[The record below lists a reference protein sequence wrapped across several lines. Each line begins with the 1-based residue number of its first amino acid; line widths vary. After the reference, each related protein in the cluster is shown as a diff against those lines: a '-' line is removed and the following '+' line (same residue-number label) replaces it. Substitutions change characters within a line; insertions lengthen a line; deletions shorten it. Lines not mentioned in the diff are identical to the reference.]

1 MSSISGVT
9 LIVPAGA
16 DPAHAVRAD
25 AAPADA
31 APADA
36 VCADTV
42 RADVVTVAAEAG
54 GSVRGD
60 TASIGAASGAGAAAG
75 DRRAPL
81 LAVAMPTPAGSLAVL
96 LSVDGVVRAAGF
108 APVEQMA
115 ARLPSVLAERGYEV
129 VEDGAAL
136 AALGTGPALVAE
148 AVVRYADGEL
158 AALDGVPVEQAGGPF
173 QQRAWQAMRAIA
185 PGETV
190 TYAELAVA
198 AGSPSAVRAA
208 GSACAR
214 NLIAPFVPCHR
225 VLRSG
230 GALGGYYY
238 GLDVKRALLAHE
250 SRG

>member
-1 MSSISGVT
+1 MSGDRQKWGARTAHDGDMPSIPDATVT
-9 LIVPAGA
+9 VSAATVRTAPATAAAPTVAPSRAATAPTAASSRAVAEVA
-16 DPAHAVRAD
+16 DP
-25 AAPADA
+25 
-31 APADA
+31 
-36 VCADTV
+36 
-42 RADVVTVAAEAG
+42 
-54 GSVRGD
+54 
-60 TASIGAASGAGAAAG
+60 
-75 DRRAPL
+75 RAPL
-81 LAVAMPTPAGSLAVL
+81 LAVAMPTPAGRLAVL
-96 LSVDGVVRAAGF
+96 LSADGVVRAAGF

-115 ARLPSVLAERGYEV
+115 ARLPSVLAERGHEV
-129 VEDGAAL
+129 LADGAAL

-148 AVVRYADGEL
+148 AVARYADGDL